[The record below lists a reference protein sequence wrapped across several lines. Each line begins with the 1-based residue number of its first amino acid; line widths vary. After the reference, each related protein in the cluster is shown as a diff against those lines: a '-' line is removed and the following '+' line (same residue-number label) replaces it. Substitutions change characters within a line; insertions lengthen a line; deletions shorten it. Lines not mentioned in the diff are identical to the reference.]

1 MRVALVFTPY
11 THKIFSENIATVD
24 EEFCLAPPIILAYVA
39 AILEQAGHTVMLL
52 DACALNLTKEQ
63 ALAKLR
69 AFDPD
74 MLGLR
79 AETYHFHDALAWVR
93 FFKEHLRIPVV
104 AGGINMS
111 LYPRETMSHPEIDY
125 GVIGDALDTLPEL
138 LRGIESKNDLLKLEG
153 IAFKRDEQVVISPA
167 PKRIADFD
175 AFPFPARHL
184 LPNEKY
190 YSFISQL
197 KNFTIMLTST
207 GCPYRCSFCAIH
219 PTMAY
224 RLRSPKK
231 VVDEIEQCYQ
241 EFGVREID
249 FFDATFFLPRRR
261 AFEMFE
267 EIKRRRLKI
276 EWSCRS
282 RVDVVDK
289 DVLRAAKD
297 AGCRQIYFG
306 IESVDHDVL
315 GAIKKD
321 VDTDQIRRAIAWAK
335 GFGIRTMG
343 FFMVGNP
350 HDTKKSIRNTIDF
363 AKHLGVDF
371 IQVCRTIA
379 KPGTELDRELIKKT
393 GKDYWRAHVAGKKMS
408 QRLPTPWTSLSMRE
422 VDALTREFYHKF
434 YFRLSVVLARF
445 RQLKSCDEL
454 MRYVKVGSKMLTH
467 KSELYSP
474 LLTDTCLARETLKE
488 SRLYVQEA
496 YSLKLAVVIPTYN
509 EQQNIQSILAAVRLV
524 LPQAEIVVVDDNS
537 PDGTADAVSAYAKNN
552 AGVYLITRSG
562 PRGLGY
568 AYKEGF
574 RYVLTHTDANF
585 IVQMDA
591 DLSHN
596 PEYIPLMLHY
606 ARTYDLVTGSRFLKR
621 VSIEKRALWR
631 NLLSK
636 TAKWF
641 VNLLLGIR
649 ISDVTTGYK
658 CFRREA
664 LASLPFDTI
673 HSRGYAFQIEV
684 TWNIYAKRYAIKEI
698 PILFIERAQGESKM
712 SLGIMME
719 GAVVIWQLF
728 LKKLTRGPHR

>member
-1 MRVALVFTPY
+1 MRVALLFPSY
-11 THKIFSENIATVD
+11 SHKIFSENLSTVD

-39 AILEQAGHTVMLL
+39 AILERAGHTVMLL
-52 DACALNLTKEQ
+52 DARALNLTKQ
-63 ALAKLR
+63 KALEKLR
-69 AFDPD
+69 AFGPD
-74 MLGLR
+74 MLGFR
-79 AETYHFHDALAWVR
+79 AETYHFHDALEWMS
-93 FFKEHLRIPVV
+93 FLKEHLRIPVV
-104 AGGINMS
+104 TGGINMS

-138 LRGIESKNDLLKLEG
+138 LRGIESKNDLSRLEG
-153 IAFKRDEQVVISPA
+153 VAFKRDGQVCMAPA
-167 PKRIADFD
+167 PRRIVDFD

-184 LPNEKY
+184 LLNDKY

-249 FFDATFFLPRRR
+249 FFDATFFLPKRRT
-261 AFEMFE
+261 FEIFA

-289 DVLRAAKD
+289 DILRAAKD
-297 AGCRQIYFG
+297 TGCRQIYFG
-306 IESVDHDVL
+306 IESVDHGVL

-321 VDTDQIRRAIAWAK
+321 VDTDQIRRAIAWVK
-335 GFGIRTMG
+335 GFGIRAMG

-350 HDTKKSIRNTIDF
+350 HDTKESIHHTIDF
-363 AKHLGVDF
+363 AKDLGIDF

-379 KPGTELDRELIKKT
+379 KPGTELDQELIKGT
-393 GKDYWRAHVAGKKMS
+393 GKDYWRAHVAGNKIT
-408 QRLPTPWTSLSMRE
+408 QRLPAPWTSLSARE
-422 VDALTREFYHKF
+422 VDKLTKEFYHKF
-434 YFRLSVVLARF
+434 YFRLPIVFARLK
-445 RQLKSCDEL
+445 QLKSLNEFT
-454 MRYVKVGSKMLTH
+454 RYVKVAAKMLTQ
-467 KSELYSP
+467 KSDICSP
-474 LLTDTCLARETLKE
+474 VLTDPCLAQEALKE
-488 SRLYVQEA
+488 SCLYAQEA
-496 YSLKLAVVIPTYN
+496 RGLKLAVVIPTYK
-509 EQQNIQSILAAVRLV
+509 EKQNIQRVLV
-524 LPQAEIVVVDDNS
+524 AICLVVPQAEIVVVDDNS
-537 PDGTADAVSAYAKNN
+537 SDGTADVVRACAKINPN
-552 AGVYLITRSG
+552 INLIIRTG

-568 AYKEGF
+568 AYQEGF
-574 RYVLTHTDANF
+574 RWVLAHTTVDF
-585 IVQMDA
+585 IIQMDA

-606 ARTYDLVTGSRFLKR
+606 ARTYDLVSGSRFLRR
-621 VSIEKRALWR
+621 VSIEKRAIWR

-664 LASLPFDTI
+664 LASLPFEDI
-673 HSRGYAFQIEV
+673 HSRGYAFQIEA
-684 TWNIYAKRYAIKEI
+684 TWNVYAKQCTIKEI
-698 PILFIERAQGESKM
+698 PILFVERAQGESKM
-712 SLGIMME
+712 SLPIMIE
-719 GAVVIWQLF
+719 GATVIWRLF
-728 LKKLTRGPHR
+728 LKKLTRGLNT